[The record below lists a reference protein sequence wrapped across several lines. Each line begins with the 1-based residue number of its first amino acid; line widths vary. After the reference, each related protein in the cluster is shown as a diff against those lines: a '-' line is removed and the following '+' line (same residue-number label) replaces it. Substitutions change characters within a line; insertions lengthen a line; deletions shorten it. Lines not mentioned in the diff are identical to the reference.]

1 MSEPVEFKIDKSAF
15 DDLSLTALRG
25 ASVAFFDENK
35 LSGQERLFYRLWASK
50 TLETVVFVPDQVI
63 QKEDSVPDDAYVVV
77 SGEVQVID
85 GSQEYRFGPGAVI
98 GLAEGLCDLPV
109 RHEYKA
115 VSAVTCKIIP
125 IETAGREIVRIN
137 SGLKGICSFTVER
150 ILGKRTVVPDFMR

>member
-1 MSEPVEFKIDKSAF
+1 MSEPVEFKIDKAAF

-25 ASVAFFDENK
+25 ESVTFFDENK

-50 TLETVVFVPDQVI
+50 ILKTVVFVPNQVI
-63 QKEDSVPDDAYVVV
+63 QQKDSVPDDAYVVI

-85 GSQEYRFGPGAVI
+85 ESQEYRFGPGTVI
-98 GLAEGLCDLPV
+98 GLAEGLCSLPI
-109 RHEYKA
+109 RHDYTA

-137 SGLKGICSFTVER
+137 PGLKGICRFTVER
-150 ILGKRTVVPDFMR
+150 ILGQRTVIPDFMK